1 MSWSKHKKILAM
13 AKGYR
18 GRANSCYRTAIN
30 RVEKGLQYQYRDRKQ
45 KKRDMRSLWIQKINA
60 GARQEGLTYSKLF
73 GELNGSGIEL
83 NRKVLADLAATE
95 PYSFKSVLE
104 IVKHFSPAA
113 SPLKQ
118 LFRDDDEEDAD
129 ADGQDNKTPKQEN
142 QIKMTPHASI
152 PPARLFLTS

>member
-45 KKRDMRSLWIQKINA
+45 KKRDFRSLWIEKINA
-60 GARQEGLTYSKLF
+60 GARQEGLSYSKLF
-73 GELNGSGIEL
+73 GVLNASEIQL

-95 PYSFKSVLE
+95 PFSFKSILE
-104 IVKHFSPAA
+104 VVKQM
-113 SPLKQ
+113 K
-118 LFRDDDEEDAD
+118 
-129 ADGQDNKTPKQEN
+129 
-142 QIKMTPHASI
+142 
-152 PPARLFLTS
+152 

>member
-95 PYSFKSVLE
+95 PFSFKSVLE
-104 IVKHFSPAA
+104 IVKHFKPAVSPI
-113 SPLKQ
+113 KQ
-118 LFRDDDEEDAD
+118 L
-129 ADGQDNKTPKQEN
+129 
-142 QIKMTPHASI
+142 
-152 PPARLFLTS
+152 